1 MNNKPIVA
9 TWGLG
14 PSYRDRVK
22 QNFLESI
29 SMGYNNTM
37 DYIIL
42 TDLPS
47 DFDELR
53 SRTNKIIDVINIHE
67 VRKHYPWSIE
77 TEYIPTN
84 QETYGKDYR
93 DNLYN
98 KNFFSYSLNRFS
110 LPRIAELGYTKF
122 IMHDPDANLKY
133 DKIVSGEI
141 SEEEFWDQFNTPENS
156 MKACHK
162 EQLKMESGQ
171 FYSTNAM
178 GPASFSGL
186 QLSSI
191 VMDRLNNKYDTHNID
206 PVVVNL
212 AISEGPFRYYNF
224 DSTDTVKKYF
234 TVWNECCKIS
244 YSNPIFRGCS
254 ECGGYMLCDYI
265 PVGVANKYCGIQ
277 VLDFSKKYYD
287 IKIYFTDRYFI
298 PKSMNFADGSGF
310 IPADTIE
317 DFYEI
322 NKEKIEFL
330 KLQNRWPIF

>member
-1 MNNKPIVA
+1 MKNKPVVV

-29 SMGYNNTM
+29 SMGYSDTM

-53 SRTNKIIDVINIHE
+53 SSTNKIIDVINIHE
-67 VRKHYPWSIE
+67 VRKDYPWSIDI
-77 TEYIPTN
+77 EYIPTN

-98 KNFFSYSLNRFS
+98 ENFFSYSLNRFS

-141 SEEEFWDQFNTPENS
+141 SEEEFWSEFDTPINS
-156 MKACHK
+156 MKACHREELNIEFEK
-162 EQLKMESGQ
+162 FQHA
-171 FYSTNAM
+171 NAM
-178 GPASFSGL
+178 GSASLSGL
-186 QLSSI
+186 QLASI
-191 VMDRLNNKYDTHNID
+191 MMDRLNHKYDTHQKNPIL
-206 PVVVNL
+206 VNL
-212 AISEGPFRYYNF
+212 PITEGPFRYYNF
-224 DSTDTVKKYF
+224 ESAEKVKGYF
-234 TVWNECCKIS
+234 DIWNECCKIS
-244 YSNPIFRGCS
+244 YSNHIFRGCCG
-254 ECGGYMLCDYI
+254 CGGYMLCDYI
-265 PVGVANKYCGIQ
+265 PVGTANRYCNIQ

-287 IKIYFTDRYFI
+287 IKIYFTDRYFLPRSI
-298 PKSMNFADGSGF
+298 NFSDGSGLT
-310 IPADTIE
+310 PANTIE
-317 DFYEI
+317 EFYEV
-322 NKEKIEFL
+322 NKDKIEIL
-330 KLQNRWPIF
+330 KSENRWPTF